1 MNGQQRVVI
10 ENVKPQINGGKFP
23 AKRVVKDNFI
33 VTADIYCDSHD
44 IISAELIYKHKND
57 KEWQSVE
64 MMHVINDQWKGSF
77 ELLYL
82 GSYFYTIKARV
93 DHFKSWHRD
102 TLKKIEAGVDYAV
115 DLQVGALIIKQTI
128 DINTDIPEK
137 DSQFLKK
144 IIKEFT
150 SENILP
156 ENKIEPILNNKLF
169 SIMVRYPIK
178 DHVIDYEKHFEVTV
192 DRKKA
197 NFSAWYEVFPRSL
210 NPDPGKHGTFR
221 DCINFLPYV
230 AEMGFDV
237 LYLPPIHPI
246 GETKKKGKNNSI
258 TAKPGDP
265 GSPWAIGNEYG
276 GHKSVHPE
284 LGTIDE
290 FRELVGKAQEAG
302 LEIALDIA
310 FQCSPDHPYIKKH
323 PHWFRHRPDGSL
335 QYAENPPKK
344 YEDIY
349 PLNFETDDW
358 QNLWEELKRVFLF
371 WIEKGV
377 KIFRVDN
384 PHTKSLYFWGWVI
397 KEIKKTYP
405 DVIFLA
411 EAFTRPKVMY
421 YLAKQGFT
429 QSYTYFTWRNTKY
442 DLTDYC
448 SELVNGDTRNFF
460 RPNFW
465 PNTPDILPE
474 YLQISDHT
482 GFIQRF
488 VLAATLS
495 SNYGI
500 YGPAFELM
508 ENEPLEPGREEY
520 LNSEKYEIKNWNIN
534 NPKSLRK
541 VITRINKIR
550 KENKALHN
558 THSLK
563 FHDIDNEALIAYSK
577 TSDDLGNIILVVV
590 NLDPHY
596 MHSGWVKFSARDFGM
611 DMHTPYQVHDLIS
624 GSYFLWSG
632 EYNYVEINPG
642 IMPVHIFK
650 VRRKIRSERDFD
662 YFM

>member
-10 ENVKPQINGGKFP
+10 ENIKPQINGGKFP
-23 AKRVVKDNFI
+23 AKRVANDNFI
-33 VTADIYCDSHD
+33 VTADIFCDSHD
-44 IISAELIYKHKND
+44 IISAELIYKHQND
-57 KEWQSVE
+57 KEWQSYE
-64 MMHVINDQWKGSF
+64 MLHFINDQWKGSF
-77 ELLYL
+77 ELVYL
-82 GSYFYTIKARV
+82 GSYLYTIRAWIN
-93 DHFKSWHRD
+93 HFKSWHRD
-102 TLKKIEAGVDYAV
+102 TMKKIEAEMDYAV
-115 DLQVGALIIKQTI
+115 DLQVGALIIKKTL
-128 DINTDIPEK
+128 DIYTNMQGK
-137 DSQFLKK
+137 DSHYLKK
-144 IIKEFT
+144 VINEFT

-169 SIMVRYPIK
+169 STMVKYPVK
-178 DHVIDYEKHFEVTV
+178 DHVMNYEKIFEVNV
-192 DRKKA
+192 DREKA

-210 NPDPGKHGTFR
+210 NPDPGKHGTFS
-221 DCINFLPYV
+221 DCINFIPYV
-230 AEMGFDV
+230 ANMGFDV

-246 GETKKKGKNNSI
+246 GETKRKGRNNSI

-265 GSPWAIGNEYG
+265 GSPWAIGSKYG

-284 LGTIDE
+284 LGTIDD
-290 FRELVGKAQEAG
+290 FRKLISKAQEAG
-302 LEIALDIA
+302 LEVALDIA
-310 FQCSPDHPYIKKH
+310 FQCSPDHPYIKEH
-323 PHWFRHRPDGSL
+323 PEWFRHRPDGTL

-358 QNLWEELKRVFLF
+358 QNLWKELKSIFLF

-384 PHTKSLYFWGWVI
+384 PHTKSLSFWGWVI
-397 KEIKKTYP
+397 KEIKKTNP

-429 QSYTYFTWRNTKY
+429 QSYTYFTWRNTKHN
-442 DLTDYC
+442 LTTYC
-448 SELVNGDTRNFF
+448 NELVNSDVRYFF

-474 YLQISDHT
+474 YLQVSDRT

-508 ENEPLEPGREEY
+508 ENEPLHAGKEEY

-534 NPKSLRK
+534 NPKSLK
-541 VITRINKIR
+541 KIIKRINKIR

-577 TSDDLGNIILVVV
+577 TSDDLNNIILVVV
-590 NLDPHY
+590 NMDPH
-596 MHSGWVKFSARDFGM
+596 HLHAGWVKFSPGDFGM
-611 DMHTPYQVHDLIS
+611 DLHTPYQVHDLIS
-624 GSYFLWSG
+624 GSYFLWSN